1 MRVVRLPALMDL
13 YIHPLYVIVS
23 KILFSILNS
32 PAPIHPFYPL
42 YSLWDPLVTL
52 SKYIHV

>member
-1 MRVVRLPALMDL
+1 MDL
-13 YIHPLYVIVS
+13 YIYPLYIVS

-32 PAPIHPFYPL
+32 LAPYILYIIPYPL
-42 YSLWDPLVTL
+42 YLLWDPLVTL